1 MIVEVFV
8 VQNVVTCDDCEVC
21 SSIKHEEDCL
31 QATIW
36 AFVVQ
41 FSFVA

>member
-21 SSIKHEEDCL
+21 STIKHKGL
-31 QATIW
+31 MRRTVYRRQYGRL
-36 AFVVQ
+36 
-41 FSFVA
+41 